1 MFDSIF
7 KICSMVAY
15 DCPVRWTEV
24 KDTHCCW
31 SENWLKDVKIPSAK
45 DFALILCGSRNMFV

>member
-1 MFDSIF
+1 MRFSAINEISLDLLLL
-7 KICSMVAY
+7 
-15 DCPVRWTEV
+15 RWTEV
-24 KDTHCCW
+24 KDTHCWW